1 MLITRFFS
9 TAMRRNDKREEIMP
23 TNLIAMLIMRLVQNV
38 SGSKPGDQDANG
50 ERTDARYNFS
60 KLKSAPEYISKQRKK
75 ITAVGIL
82 FIVVVLLIIG
92 VILASIVVP
101 DILWYSNLGY
111 LNVLLIKYF
120 APTMVFLIGFIAA
133 FAVSLIS
140 LFLVFKTR
148 AQYQVAQYSPNQLE
162 DIKSA
167 ISKQKNKWF
176 IALSF
181 TVAVIFGFA
190 LMGFTDDFLL
200 LFGSNPFGVVDP
212 IFSND
217 ISLYVFILPG
227 LRAILGAL
235 LALLAVMLVLSLLEG
250 AVFGQATLMR
260 KRVKFGTVNTLSLA
274 RPLRMQLSIY
284 CALITLLAG
293 VLVFLSRYSILS
305 QIGERI
311 TGPGWTDVNIRI
323 PVQTF
328 VAALF
333 VVSAVLFVVVGFSGS
348 VKLPLFALGSVAA
361 VALVAGLIVP
371 SVVQNFKVTPNA
383 QELEKPYI
391 AHNIEAT
398 SKAFGIDGVDAKIYN
413 ATTEASRG
421 ALRQD
426 AETTAQIRLLDPQIV
441 APTIRQLQQNKQY
454 YGFQDTV
461 SVDKYTFEGKSHD
474 TLITARE
481 LDLSGNDQRNWIN
494 DHTVFTHGF
503 GIVAAYGN
511 RITADGRPQFFEK
524 DIPTDGDLTKA
535 DKYEPRIYF
544 SKNAPEYSITGGK
557 DGNSWEFDYPEADK
571 TTTFSGNGGP
581 KISNPLIKLLY
592 AIKFGSYQIFFSD
605 RVNDN
610 SQILYDRDPALRVQ
624 KVAPYLTLDGRIY
637 PAVVDGRVKWIV
649 DGYTTTDNYPYSTE
663 INLSSATKD
672 TLTET
677 SKSNSSLE
685 SEVANYIRNSVKATV
700 DAYDGSVVLYAWD
713 PNDPIL
719 RAWSKIYGSN
729 LRPISEISG
738 NLMSHIRYPE
748 NLFKVQRYMLSKY
761 HVNQASAFFSGED
774 FWQVPTD
781 PTTGGSVNSK
791 YGSTET
797 GVKQPP
803 YYLTLQMPDQQTPV
817 FSLTSSFIP
826 GGGSNKREI
835 LTGFLSADSDAGSTP
850 GVIGPNYGKLRLL
863 ELPKNT
869 TVPGPGQAQNN
880 FNSNADVSKELNL
893 LSSGSSKVERGNL
906 LTLPIGGGLVYVQP
920 IYVSSTGT
928 TSFPL
933 LKKVLVAFGDK
944 VGFANTLD
952 EALNQVF
959 SGDSGAHAG
968 DAANANASS
977 SAGAGSSNAP
987 NNAGSSNEVPSTP
1000 PNANASDDAVNKALE
1015 DAKTALE
1022 KAQKAIEDIKN
1033 NIKANK

>member
-1 MLITRFFS
+1 
-9 TAMRRNDKREEIMP
+9 
-23 TNLIAMLIMRLVQNV
+23 MLIMRLVQNISS
-38 SGSKPGDQDANG
+38 SGKAG
-50 ERTDARYNFS
+50 EADSDGGQEKTRYDFS
-60 KLKSAPEYISKQRKK
+60 KLKSAPEYINKQKK
-75 ITAVGIL
+75 VITAFGVVIGIVAIL
-82 FIVVVLLIIG
+82 VFAVIVAS
-92 VILASIVVP
+92 VIVP
-101 DILWYSNLGY
+101 DILWYANLGY

-120 APTMVFLIGFIAA
+120 APTVIFLIGFVAA
-133 FAVSLIS
+133 FTVSIVSL
-140 LFLVFKTR
+140 LLVFKTR
-148 AQYQVAQYSPNQLE
+148 AQYQVAQYTPSQLE

-167 ISKQKNKWF
+167 IAKQKNKWF
-176 IALSF
+176 VVLSI
-181 TVAVIFGFA
+181 VVGILFG
-190 LMGFTDDFLL
+190 LVLTGSTDNFLL
-200 LFGSNPFGVVDP
+200 LFGSNPFNVVDP

-217 ISLYVFILPG
+217 ISFYVFILPG
-227 LRAILGAL
+227 LRSIIGSL
-235 LALLAVMLVLSLLEG
+235 LALLVVMLLLSLFEG
-250 AVFGQATLMR
+250 AVFGQATFTH
-260 KRVKFGTVNTLSLA
+260 KRVRFGKINMLALA

-305 QIGERI
+305 DINERI

-328 VAALF
+328 IAVLF
-333 VVSAVLFVVVGFSGS
+333 VISAVLFVVVGFRASI
-348 VKLPLFALGSVAA
+348 KLPLFALGAIAVVA
-361 VALVAGLIVP
+361 VVAGAIIP
-371 SVVQNFKVTPNA
+371 TVVQSFKVAPNA
-383 QELEKPYI
+383 QELEKSYI
-391 AHNIEAT
+391 KHNIDAT
-398 SKAFGIDGVDAKIYN
+398 GKAFGIDNVDTSNYN

-421 ALRQD
+421 ALRED

-441 APTIRQLQQNKQY
+441 APTFRQLQQNKQY
-454 YGFQDTV
+454 YSFQDTV
-461 SVDKYTFEGKSHD
+461 SVDKYDFDGKSHD
-474 TLITARE
+474 TLISARE
-481 LDLSGNDQRNWIN
+481 IDLSGSGQRNWIN

-503 GIVAAYGN
+503 GVVAAYGN
-511 RITADGRPQFFEK
+511 QVTNDGRPQFFEK
-524 DIPTDGDLTKA
+524 DIPTSGDLTKN
-535 DKYEPRIYF
+535 DSYEPRIYF
-544 SKNAPEYSITGGK
+544 SKNAPDYSITGGK
-557 DGNSWEFDYPEADK
+557 NGTSWEFDYPEADK

-581 KISNPLIKLLY
+581 SISNPLIKLLY

-605 RVNDN
+605 RVTDN

-624 KVAPYLTLDGRIY
+624 KVAPYLTLDGRVY
-637 PAVVDGRVKWIV
+637 PAVVDGRIKWIV
-649 DGYTTTDNYPYSTE
+649 DGYTTTDNYPYSTK
-663 INLSSATKD
+663 IDLSSATKD

-677 SKSNSSLE
+677 SKSNSSLD

-713 PNDPIL
+713 PEDPIL

-748 NLFKVQRYMLSKY
+748 NLFKVQRSMLSKY
-761 HVNQASAFFSGED
+761 HVNQAPAFFSGED

-781 PTTGGSVNSK
+781 PTTNGSVNSK

-797 GVKQPP
+797 DVKQPP
-803 YYLTLQMPDQQTPV
+803 YYLTLKMPDQQSPV

-826 GGGSNKREI
+826 GGGVNDPKKNNREI

-850 GVIGPNYGKLRLL
+850 GVVGPNYGKLRLL

-893 LSSGSSKVERGNL
+893 LSSGSSRVERGNL
-906 LTLPIGGGLVYVQP
+906 LTLPIGGGLVYIQP
-920 IYVSSTGT
+920 VYVSSTGT

-959 SGDSGAHAG
+959 SGDSGVRAG
-968 DAANANASS
+968 DAQNGASS
-977 SAGAGSSNAP
+977 SANQQPSGVPATPAPSASADSSATQNSIDDSVKK
-987 NNAGSSNEVPSTP
+987 GL
-1000 PNANASDDAVNKALE
+1000 DDAKS
-1015 DAKTALE
+1015 ALE
-1022 KAQKAIEDIKN
+1022 KAQKALEDLENSIKE
-1033 NIKANK
+1033 KK

>member
-1 MLITRFFS
+1 
-9 TAMRRNDKREEIMP
+9 MP
-23 TNLIAMLIMRLVQNV
+23 TNLITILIMRLVQKYSSTART
-38 SGSKPGDQDANG
+38 SGPADSSSNNEGEQ
-50 ERTDARYNFS
+50 ERTRYDFS
-60 KLKSAPEYISKQRKK
+60 KLKSAPAYISKQKK
-75 ITAVGIL
+75 KVTAVGL
-82 FIVVVLLIIG
+82 TLGAVAFLVVAVVLAAVII
-92 VILASIVVP
+92 P
-101 DILWYSNLGY
+101 DILWCSNLGY
-111 LNVLLIKYF
+111 LNVLFIKYF
-120 APTMVFLIGFIAA
+120 APAVVFLAGFISA
-133 FAVSLIS
+133 FAVSLVS

-148 AQYQVAQYSPNQLE
+148 VQYQVAQISPNQLE
-162 DIKSA
+162 DVKSSIA
-167 ISKQKNKWF
+167 KQKNKWF
-176 IALSF
+176 VMLS
-181 TVAVIFGFA
+181 VVIGVIFG
-190 LMGFTDDFLL
+190 LILLGSTNDFLL
-200 LFGSNPFGVVDP
+200 LFGSNPFGIVDP

-217 ISLYVFILPG
+217 ISFYVFVLPG
-227 LRAILGAL
+227 LRSIIGAL
-235 LALLAVMLVLSLLEG
+235 LALLVVMLLLSLFEG
-250 AVFGQATLMR
+250 AVFGQATFTHR
-260 KRVKFGTVNTLSLA
+260 RVRFGQVNLLTLA

-284 CALITLLAG
+284 CALIMLLTG
-293 VLVFLSRYSILS
+293 VRVFLSRYSILS
-305 QIGERI
+305 EVGERI

-323 PVQTF
+323 PVQTS

-333 VVSAVLFVVVGFSGS
+333 LVSAVLFVVVGFRAS
-348 VKLPLFALGSVAA
+348 VKLPLFALGGVAVVA
-361 VALVAGLIVP
+361 VVAGLIVP
-371 SVVQNFKVTPNA
+371 AVVQNFKVTPNA
-383 QELEKPYI
+383 QELEKTYI
-391 AHNIEAT
+391 AHNIAAT
-398 SKAFGIDGVDAKIYN
+398 GRAFGIGGVDAKMYD

-421 ALRQD
+421 ALRKD

-454 YGFQDTV
+454 YSFQDTV
-461 SVDKYTFEGKSHD
+461 SVDKYNFDGKSHD
-474 TLITARE
+474 TLISARE
-481 LDLSGNDQRNWIN
+481 IDLSGNDQRNWIN

-511 RITADGRPQFFEK
+511 QVTNDGRPQFFEK
-524 DIPTDGDLTKA
+524 DIPTSGNLTKSES
-535 DKYEPRIYF
+535 YEPRIYF
-544 SKNAPEYSITGGK
+544 SKNAPDYSITGGK
-557 DGNSWEFDYPEADK
+557 DGTSWEFDYPEADE
-571 TTTFSGNGGP
+571 TTTFAGNGGP
-581 KISNPLIKLLY
+581 KISDPLIKLLY

-605 RVNDN
+605 RVTSN

-624 KVAPYLTLDGRIY
+624 KVAPYLTLDGRVY
-637 PAVVDGRVKWIV
+637 PAVIDSRVKWIV
-649 DGYTTTDNYPYSTE
+649 DGYTTTDKYPYSTK
-663 INLSSATKD
+663 INLANATKD

-677 SKSNSSLE
+677 SKSNSSLD

-713 PNDPIL
+713 PEDPIL

-738 NLMSHIRYPE
+738 SLMSHIRYPE
-748 NLFKVQRYMLSKY
+748 NLFKVQRSMLSKY
-761 HVNQASAFFSGED
+761 HVNQAAAFFSGED

-781 PTTGGSVNSK
+781 PTTGGSINSK

-826 GGGSNKREI
+826 GGGSNRREI

-893 LSSGSSKVERGNL
+893 LSSGSSRVERGNL

-920 IYVSSTGT
+920 VYVSSTGT

-952 EALNQVF
+952 GALNQVF

-968 DAANANASS
+968 DAQNDGAGAANQPPSSGSSAQPAPDLPNDGSS
-977 SAGAGSSNAP
+977 STP
-987 NNAGSSNEVPSTP
+987 NSV
-1000 PNANASDDAVNKALE
+1000 DDAMNKALE

-1022 KAQKAIEDIKN
+1022 KAQKSLEEIR
-1033 NIKANK
+1033 NKIFTIR